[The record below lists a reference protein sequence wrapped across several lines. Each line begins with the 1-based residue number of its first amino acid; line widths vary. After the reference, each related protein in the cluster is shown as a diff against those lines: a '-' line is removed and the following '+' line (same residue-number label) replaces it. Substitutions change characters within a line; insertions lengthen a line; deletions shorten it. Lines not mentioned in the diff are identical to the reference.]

1 MELEPRSLHAER
13 VCRTALSEDDKLE
26 FEACQVSFSARV
38 ALAAGYTHLVF
49 CIRLTS
55 SGVWQRRWNL
65 CSRGVTKKAPVRGDA
80 VAMSAGDRRHRVT
93 QRASGCTMTGSVQ
106 KVGYKRPPAHTRFRP
121 GQSGNPSGRPRRR
134 PDFQAALLAE
144 LAETMPDA
152 DRARGST
159 KLEALVKTLVDSAI
173 AGNARA
179 QSILCSVL
187 TRLGDPDEAESK
199 PLTPDDQALLDE
211 YVGDEL
217 KRRAAEAKP
226 MPAGD
231 HSKPGDGH
239 DR

>member
-1 MELEPRSLHAER
+1 M
-13 VCRTALSEDDKLE
+13 TD
-26 FEACQVSFSARV
+26 
-38 ALAAGYTHLVF
+38 
-49 CIRLTS
+49 
-55 SGVWQRRWNL
+55 GVN
-65 CSRGVTKKAPVRGDA
+65 
-80 VAMSAGDRRHRVT
+80 
-93 QRASGCTMTGSVQ
+93 

-134 PDFQAALLAE
+134 LDFEAALLAE
-144 LAETMPDA
+144 LAQIMPDA
-152 DRARGST
+152 DRTHGGS

-187 TRLGDPDEAESK
+187 TRLGVPDEAESK

-226 MPAGD
+226 MSAGD
-231 HSKPGDGH
+231 HSKAGDGH

>member
-1 MELEPRSLHAER
+1 M
-13 VCRTALSEDDKLE
+13 
-26 FEACQVSFSARV
+26 
-38 ALAAGYTHLVF
+38 TH
-49 CIRLTS
+49 
-55 SGVWQRRWNL
+55 
-65 CSRGVTKKAPVRGDA
+65 
-80 VAMSAGDRRHRVT
+80 
-93 QRASGCTMTGSVQ
+93 SVP

-152 DRARGST
+152 NRKHGGS

-187 TRLGDPDEAESK
+187 TRLGDPEPDSK
-199 PLTPDDQALLDE
+199 PLTSEDQALLDE

-217 KRRAAEAKP
+217 KRRAVEAEP
-226 MPAGD
+226 TSAGAD
-231 HSKPGDGH
+231 SNAGDGH

>member
-1 MELEPRSLHAER
+1 
-13 VCRTALSEDDKLE
+13 
-26 FEACQVSFSARV
+26 
-38 ALAAGYTHLVF
+38 
-49 CIRLTS
+49 
-55 SGVWQRRWNL
+55 
-65 CSRGVTKKAPVRGDA
+65 
-80 VAMSAGDRRHRVT
+80 
-93 QRASGCTMTGSVQ
+93 MTNSVQ

-121 GQSGNPSGRPRRR
+121 GQSGNPSGRPRHR

-144 LAETMPDA
+144 LAVATPDA
-152 DRARGST
+152 DRARASS

-199 PLTPDDQALLDE
+199 LQTPDDQVLLDE

-226 MPAGD
+226 TPAGD
-231 HSKPGDGH
+231 DGKAGEGH